1 MPGRLTFSP
10 GLGYFVLREKDK
22 NPLAIP
28 NKKRRLLGIGLF
40 VPVLTAGIIVI
51 RLDLVNQFRIGAGWK
66 AKILCS
72 GIFVSGREA
81 ASVLEEDVPVHPLLS
96 LIGAKVD
103 YGKREVRASFLG
115 LIRNRAIQHPRL
127 GGVLLSGASEETVR
141 AWSVDIPEP
150 QPAEPGSVPWPT
162 GDLVPD
168 APFPPGIDRALLNRA
183 MDEAF
188 ADPDPDCPRR
198 TRAVVIVCNGQLI
211 AERYAPGISQETP
224 LIGWSMTK
232 SVTSTLVG
240 LLAGEGKLA
249 LEASAP
255 VPEWTSPD
263 DPRRNIT
270 LEQLLWMSSGLRFSE
285 TYAEKPVSDVQLML
299 FTVPDTATYAAQLP
313 LESEPGVKWNY
324 STGTT
329 NILARIIRSVFD
341 DERDHFAF
349 PRRALFNR
357 IGMQTAVFETDAS
370 GTFNGGAFLY
380 ASARDW
386 ARLGLLYLNDGN
398 WEGERIL
405 PKGWVNYATTPAPT
419 AEKGDYGAQIWLN
432 RGPQGHPEARPFPDL
447 PQDLFY
453 FEGYQGQFVGII
465 PSRKLVAVH
474 LGMQTQGE
482 WDKVEFLNSVLKAIR
497 E

>member
-1 MPGRLTFSP
+1 M
-10 GLGYFVLREKDK
+10 
-22 NPLAIP
+22 AILD
-28 NKKRRLLGIGLF
+28 KKRRLLGIGL
-40 VPVLTAGIIVI
+40 LLLAAGIIVI
-51 RLDLVNQFRIGAGWK
+51 KLDLVNQFRIGAGWK

-103 YGKREVRASFLG
+103 YEEREVRASFLG
-115 LIRNRAIQHPRL
+115 LIRNRVIHHPRL
-127 GGVLLSGASEETVR
+127 GGILLSGVSEETVR
-141 AWSVDIPEP
+141 AWPVDIPEP
-150 QPAEPGSVPWPT
+150 LPANPGSVHWPT

-168 APFPPGIDRALLNRA
+168 TPFPPGIDRELLNRA

-188 ADPDPDCPRR
+188 ADPDPDYPRR
-198 TRAVVIVCNGQLI
+198 TRAVVIVYDGQLI
-211 AERYAPGISQETP
+211 AERYAPGISRETP

-232 SVTSTLVG
+232 SATSTLVG
-240 LLAGEGKLA
+240 LLVGEGKLS
-249 LEASAP
+249 LEAPAP
-255 VPEWTSPD
+255 VPEWSGED
-263 DPRRNIT
+263 DPRRKIT

-299 FTVPDTATYAAQLP
+299 FTVPDTAAYAARLP
-313 LESEPGVKWNY
+313 LESEPGIRWHY

-341 DERDHFAF
+341 DEKDYFAF

-357 IGMQTAVFETDAS
+357 IGMRTAVFETDAA

-398 WEGERIL
+398 WGGERIL
-405 PKGWVNYATTPAPT
+405 PDGWVAYATTPAPT
-419 AEKGDYGAQIWLN
+419 AENGDYGAQIWLN
-432 RGPQGHPEARPFPDL
+432 RGPQGNPESRPFPELPEDL
-447 PQDLFY
+447 Y
-453 FEGYQGQFVGII
+453 CFEGYQGQLVGII
-465 PSRKLVAVH
+465 PSRRLVAVR

-482 WDKVEFLNSVLKAIR
+482 WDKAKFLNSVLKAIR